1 MKGAVGNIVGKGRW
15 LGFALDNCI
24 QRGVV
29 PIARGHF
36 GVREGG
42 AYGILNGA
50 QGSLSVAV
58 LGRRVRGS
66 CKAGYSFLFVKVL
79 KGLAREVFCVV
90 AYDAL
95 DW

>member
-1 MKGAVGNIVGKGRW
+1 MKGVVGSIVGKGGW
-15 LGFALDNCI
+15 LGVALGNCI

-36 GVREGG
+36 RVREGRT
-42 AYGILNGA
+42 YGILNGA

-58 LGRRVRGS
+58 LERRVRCS
-66 CKAGYSFLFVKVL
+66 FKAGYSFLFIKVL
-79 KGLAREVFCVV
+79 KGLAREFFCVV